1 MKIKSS
7 LNVFFIVC
15 IIIFLLGILFI
26 GTKNKSQKQNNTTTT
41 NKSEV
46 NEYYDISEFDSIIG
60 SDVNSFENDKIYVVL
75 IGRKSCSFS
84 KQIIDVFKELQGEL
98 KFKVQYLDL
107 DKMINSDG
115 KVIDSNSYTALKQL
129 DKASDQTDVLND
141 LGKTPMTLIIK
152 NKKIIS
158 SYLGYA
164 NKETMKDILKKAR
177 LKKK

>member
-60 SDVNSFENDKIYVVL
+60 SDVNSFENDKIYVVF
-75 IGRKSCSFS
+75 R
-84 KQIIDVFKELQGEL
+84 
-98 KFKVQYLDL
+98 
-107 DKMINSDG
+107 
-115 KVIDSNSYTALKQL
+115 
-129 DKASDQTDVLND
+129 
-141 LGKTPMTLIIK
+141 
-152 NKKIIS
+152 
-158 SYLGYA
+158 
-164 NKETMKDILKKAR
+164 
-177 LKKK
+177 

>member
-98 KFKVQYLDL
+98 KFKGC
-107 DKMINSDG
+107 I
-115 KVIDSNSYTALKQL
+115 
-129 DKASDQTDVLND
+129 
-141 LGKTPMTLIIK
+141 
-152 NKKIIS
+152 
-158 SYLGYA
+158 
-164 NKETMKDILKKAR
+164 
-177 LKKK
+177 

>member
-84 KQIIDVFKELQGEL
+84 KQIIDVLKNYKE
-98 KFKVQYLDL
+98 
-107 DKMINSDG
+107 N
-115 KVIDSNSYTALKQL
+115 
-129 DKASDQTDVLND
+129 
-141 LGKTPMTLIIK
+141 
-152 NKKIIS
+152 
-158 SYLGYA
+158 
-164 NKETMKDILKKAR
+164 
-177 LKKK
+177 

>member
-60 SDVNSFENDKIYVVL
+60 SDVNSF
-75 IGRKSCSFS
+75 
-84 KQIIDVFKELQGEL
+84 
-98 KFKVQYLDL
+98 
-107 DKMINSDG
+107 
-115 KVIDSNSYTALKQL
+115 
-129 DKASDQTDVLND
+129 
-141 LGKTPMTLIIK
+141 
-152 NKKIIS
+152 
-158 SYLGYA
+158 
-164 NKETMKDILKKAR
+164 
-177 LKKK
+177 